1 MGPAIHDDQET
12 SIMTRFV
19 HRTAAQP
26 RPAPSTDWGDAL
38 LGLVDFKW
46 LMAGVGCRVDLTR
59 LQRDAAYAQACLQRG
74 LTSSS
79 ELLRRRSADL
89 LDLLPHL
96 SFNPEPSMVCPQAD
110 RLSAHGQP
118 ASDAGSRPPPA
129 GAALAQ
135 RVRYDSRQGTLRVD
149 LVGYAA
155 RSNADVA
162 EMQRVLA
169 RATSQ
174 CQGDVSVVV
183 GCDDMQLKF
192 TTPAWALH
200 GR

>member
-1 MGPAIHDDQET
+1 
-12 SIMTRFV
+12 MTRFV
-19 HRTAAQP
+19 HRAAAHP
-26 RPAPSTDWGDAL
+26 RPAPSTD
-38 LGLVDFKW
+38 
-46 LMAGVGCRVDLTR
+46 
-59 LQRDAAYAQACLQRG
+59 
-74 LTSSS
+74 
-79 ELLRRRSADL
+79 
-89 LDLLPHL
+89 
-96 SFNPEPSMVCPQAD
+96 
-110 RLSAHGQP
+110 RLSVQDDH
-118 ASDAGSRPPPA
+118 ASDAGCPPRA